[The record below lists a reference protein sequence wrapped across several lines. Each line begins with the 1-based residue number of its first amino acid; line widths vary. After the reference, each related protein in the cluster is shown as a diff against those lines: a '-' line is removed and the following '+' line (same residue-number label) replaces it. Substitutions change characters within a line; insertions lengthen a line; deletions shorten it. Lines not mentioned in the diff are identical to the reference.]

1 MKPLKKFR
9 RYVPQLIHDE
19 LKKID
24 YPRKDNLY
32 VIIDL
37 INRKEIYYKSDEQ
50 RKYCFTEIPVAA
62 FKELL
67 PSSDN
72 LNEDMQF
79 LIEEGLIKRNEY
91 YSMGIKP
98 KSYKIPREYLGTTV
112 PVIIENKNINK
123 RILKQIDRF
132 RKLKVQSVQFA
143 KTDYYK
149 TFKIDIKE
157 ANKAILRNAI
167 SEVRALCLNSRLN
180 LTDIEIMDLLDCKNN
195 FLNHRLYLISK
206 VNELNNIIHRYM
218 IHKTRVNAINDGFLF
233 FKRNS
238 TNGRLDTNLT
248 SLPSFLRPYII
259 SSEKLMNIDIK
270 NSQPYFLYTL
280 LKSNPDIN
288 PEELKRYSEL
298 VIEGN
303 LYEYLEDKYYQVFR
317 QRRTRIETKK
327 MLCKIFYSKNSSF
340 TKWKIFLGS
349 LFPSIMQF
357 INKTN
362 SEKHNTLSIM
372 LTSVESYSVLDV
384 MMPLLRENGITPY
397 TIHDSFICKESQ
409 AQTLLDL
416 LDKKFTEL
424 YGVAPSMHADYID
437 KIDEEDDSGLDWDD
451 MVREE

>member
-1 MKPLKKFR
+1 
-9 RYVPQLIHDE
+9 
-19 LKKID
+19 
-24 YPRKDNLY
+24 
-32 VIIDL
+32 
-37 INRKEIYYKSDEQ
+37 
-50 RKYCFTEIPVAA
+50 
-62 FKELL
+62 
-67 PSSDN
+67 
-72 LNEDMQF
+72 
-79 LIEEGLIKRNEY
+79 
-91 YSMGIKP
+91 
-98 KSYKIPREYLGTTV
+98 
-112 PVIIENKNINK
+112 
-123 RILKQIDRF
+123 
-132 RKLKVQSVQFA
+132 
-143 KTDYYK
+143 
-149 TFKIDIKE
+149 
-157 ANKAILRNAI
+157 
-167 SEVRALCLNSRLN
+167 
-180 LTDIEIMDLLDCKNN
+180 
-195 FLNHRLYLISK
+195 
-206 VNELNNIIHRYM
+206 
-218 IHKTRVNAINDGFLF
+218 
-233 FKRNS
+233 
-238 TNGRLDTNLT
+238 
-248 SLPSFLRPYII
+248 
-259 SSEKLMNIDIK
+259 
-270 NSQPYFLYTL
+270 
-280 LKSNPDIN
+280 
-288 PEELKRYSEL
+288 LKRYSEL